1 MSASVLAGAGGPG
14 AVAAAAASLGL
25 AAVQGQFDA
34 YNAQDLDLFMT
45 FYADDC
51 VVADL
56 NGAVT
61 SNGAAAIRKRYA
73 AMFAKFPQNKAVL
86 VNRIVV
92 GDTIVDH
99 EDVSREPGGERFQVA
114 AIYTLKGGKIAR
126 VDFAR

>member
-1 MSASVLAGAGGPG
+1 M
-14 AVAAAAASLGL
+14 AAAAASLGL
-25 AAVQGQFDA
+25 AAVQGQLDA
-34 YNAQDLDLFMT
+34 YNAQDLDLFMS

-61 SNGAAAIRKRYA
+61 NSGAAAIRERYA

-92 GDTIVDH
+92 GDTVVDH

-114 AIYTLKGGKIAR
+114 AIYTIKGGKIAR

>member
-1 MSASVLAGAGGPG
+1 MTAAVVAGAGGPG
-14 AVAAAAASLGL
+14 AIAAAAASLGL
-25 AAVQGQFDA
+25 AAVQGQLDA
-34 YNAQDLDLFMT
+34 YNAQDLDLFMS

-61 SNGAAAIRKRYA
+61 NSGAAAIRERYA
-73 AMFAKFPQNKAVL
+73 AMFAKFPQNKAAL

-92 GDTIVDH
+92 GDTVVDH

-114 AIYTLKGGKIAR
+114 AIYTIKGGKIAR